1 MPNVR
6 LYRFDE
12 PAAEPAE
19 GAVPAAVFGVP
30 VSADLLHRAVRVQL
44 LNRRQGT
51 AATKTRGEVSGGGK
65 KPWAQKHTGRAR
77 HGSIRSPI
85 WRHGGVTFGPQP
97 HEWALALPVRMRRK
111 ALAMAL
117 SARCGGGTV
126 WVIDELKFARPR
138 TKDAIAL
145 LARLS
150 CPAKTLVVVAP
161 DEYGVPVANSFRN
174 IPGVACIRADA
185 VSVYDVLGHDGL
197 LLTQRAVRALEER
210 LSHG

>member
-6 LYRFDE
+6 VHRFSDLDG
-12 PAAEPAE
+12 EPAE
-19 GAVPAAVFGVP
+19 APVAEAVFAAE
-30 VSADLLHRAVRVQL
+30 VSADLLHRAVRIHL

-51 AATKTRGEVSGGGK
+51 AATKTRGEVAGGGR

-77 HGSIRSPI
+77 HGSTRSPL

-97 HEWALALPVRMRRK
+97 REWSLSLPARMRRK
-111 ALAMAL
+111 ALSSAL
-117 SARCGGGTV
+117 SARYAAGKV
-126 WVIDELKFARPR
+126 WVVDRIGFERPR

-145 LARLS
+145 LGRLG

-161 DEYGVPVANSFRN
+161 AEYGIPVAKSFRN
-174 IPGVACIRADA
+174 IPGVTCVRADA
-185 VSVYDVLGHDGL
+185 LTTYDVVAHDGIL
-197 LLTQRAVRALEER
+197 FTEAALRAVEGR

>member
-6 LYRFDE
+6 MYRFNDA
-12 PAAEPAE
+12 AAEPVEA
-19 GAVPAAVFGVP
+19 AVSASVFGVP
-30 VSADLLHRAVRVQL
+30 VSTDLLHRAVRVQL

-51 AATKTRGEVSGGGK
+51 AATKTRGEVSGGGR

-77 HGSIRSPI
+77 HGSTRSPI

-97 HEWALALPVRMRRK
+97 REWSLGLPARMRRR
-111 ALAMAL
+111 ALSAAL
-117 SARCGGGTV
+117 SARCEAGMV
-126 WVIDELKFARPR
+126 WMIDEVAFERPR

-161 DEYGVPVANSFRN
+161 DEHVVPVTKSFSN
-174 IPGVACIRADA
+174 IPGVTCLRSDA
-185 VSVYDVLGHDGL
+185 VTVYDVLAHDGL
-197 LLTQRAVRALEER
+197 LLTQRAVQALEER
-210 LSHG
+210 VSHG

>member
-6 LYRFDE
+6 VYRFDDAT
-12 PAAEPAE
+12 AAPAE
-19 GAVPAAVFGVP
+19 ATVSAAVFGVP

-77 HGSIRSPI
+77 HGSTRSPI
-85 WRHGGVTFGPQP
+85 WRHGGVTFGPRP
-97 HEWALALPVRMRRK
+97 REWNLALPARMRRR
-111 ALAMAL
+111 AL
-117 SARCGGGTV
+117 SAALSSRCEGGMV

-150 CPAKTLVVVAP
+150 CPEKTLVVVAP
-161 DEYGVPVANSFRN
+161 DEYGAAVANSFRN
-174 IPGVACIRADA
+174 IPGVACLRADA
-185 VSVYDVLGHDGL
+185 VSVVDVLGHDGL
-197 LLTQRAVRALEER
+197 LLTERAVRALEER